1 MPAPG
6 GQQGKSTP
14 AGGQQAPSPGTPTS
28 ATVKQAISAATERLR
43 ASGSPSPRLDAEILL
58 GEVLGLR
65 RETLYANGEL
75 PLDPADQA
83 RFEGF
88 VRRREAHEPVA
99 YICGRKAFRTIEL
112 QVDRNTLIPRP
123 ETETLVEVALERL
136 VHLAKAG
143 ADRPRVLD
151 VGTGSGAV
159 ALALATEHPT
169 ASVVATELDDRA
181 LETAR
186 LNAMRLGL
194 SERVEFVLGD
204 LYEGLPGGARFDV
217 IVSNPP
223 YVTTA
228 ELAGLEPAV
237 RDYEPHR
244 ALLAG
249 ESGLDFYA
257 RIVPVAPTY
266 LVPGGLLAVEI
277 AAERALEVQNLFAA
291 TGRFDGIVVVNDLGG
306 TPRVVAGYEKPAR

>member
-1 MPAPG
+1 MLAPM
-6 GQQGKSTP
+6 
-14 AGGQQAPSPGTPTS
+14 SP
-28 ATVKQAISAATERLR
+28 ATVKQAISAASERLR

-65 RETLYANGEL
+65 REALYANGEL
-75 PLDPADQA
+75 PLDAADQA

-88 VRRREAHEPVA
+88 VRRREAHEPIA
-99 YICGRKAFRTIEL
+99 YISGRKAFRTIEL
-112 QVDRNTLIPRP
+112 QVDRHTLIPRP

-136 VHLAKAG
+136 AHLAKAG

-159 ALALATEHPT
+159 ALALATEHPN
-169 ASVVATELDDRA
+169 AIVVATELDDKA

-186 LNAMRLGL
+186 LNAVRLGL

-228 ELAGLEPAV
+228 ELAKLEPAV
-237 RDYEPHR
+237 RDYEPHS

-249 ESGLDFYA
+249 ESGLDFYE

-266 LVPGGLLAVEI
+266 LVPRGLLAVEI
-277 AAERALEVQNLFAA
+277 AAERALEVQKLFVA
-291 TGRFDGIVVVNDLGG
+291 TERFENVVTVNDLGG

>member
-1 MPAPG
+1 MP
-6 GQQGKSTP
+6 
-14 AGGQQAPSPGTPTS
+14 
-28 ATVKQAISAATERLR
+28 ATVKQAISAASERLR
-43 ASGSPSPRLDAEILL
+43 ASGSLSPRLDAEILL
-58 GEVLGLR
+58 GDVLGMR
-65 RETLYANGEL
+65 REALYANGEL
-75 PLDPADQA
+75 PLNTADQA
-83 RFEGF
+83 RFEDYI
-88 VRRREAHEPVA
+88 RRREAHEPVA
-99 YICGRKAFRTIEL
+99 YISGRKAFRTIEL
-112 QVDRNTLIPRP
+112 QVNRNTLIPRP

-136 VHLAKAG
+136 AHLAKVG

-159 ALALATEHPT
+159 ALALATEHPA
-169 ASVVATELDDRA
+169 ASVVATEIDDKA

-204 LYEGLPGGARFDV
+204 LYDGLPGGARFDV

-223 YVTTA
+223 YVTTT

-237 RDYEPHR
+237 RDFEPHS

-249 ESGLDFYA
+249 ESGLDFYE

-277 AAERALEVQNLFAA
+277 AAERALDVQKLFAV
-291 TGRFDGIVVVNDLGG
+291 TKRFENVVTVNDLGG
-306 TPRVVAGYEKPAR
+306 TPRVVAGYERPAL

>member
-6 GQQGKSTP
+6 GQREKPTP
-14 AGGQQAPSPGTPTS
+14 MSPL
-28 ATVKQAISAATERLR
+28 TVKQAISAATERLR
-43 ASGSPSPRLDAEILL
+43 ASGSLSPRLDAEILL

-65 RETLYANGEL
+65 REALYASGEL
-75 PLDPADQA
+75 PMGAAEQA
-83 RFEGF
+83 HFEEY
-88 VRRREAHEPVA
+88 VRRREVHEPVA
-99 YICGRKAFRTIEL
+99 YICGRKAFRTIDL
-112 QVDRNTLIPRP
+112 QVDRGTLIPRP
-123 ETETLVEVALERL
+123 ETETLVEVALARL
-136 VHLAKAG
+136 AHLAAG
-143 ADRPRVLD
+143 GAERPRVLD
-151 VGTGSGAV
+151 IGTGSGAV
-159 ALALATEHPT
+159 ALALAAEHPT
-169 ASVVATELDDRA
+169 ASVVATEIDDRA
-181 LETAR
+181 LEMAR

-237 RDYEPHR
+237 RDYEPHS

-249 ESGLDFYA
+249 ESGLDFYE
-257 RIVPVAPTY
+257 RIVPAAPTY

-277 AAERALEVQNLFAA
+277 AAERALEVQKLFAA
-291 TGRFDGIVVVNDLGG
+291 TGRFEAIETVNDLGG